1 MNDQLNNDRILS
13 EAGVDFTFIG
23 EKEGAGYSGAAFY
36 LPPQG
41 IFVLLLLF
49 MKPGITFAGQ

>member
-23 EKEGAGYSGAAFY
+23 EKEGAGYSGAF
-36 LPPQG
+36 
-41 IFVLLLLF
+41 I
-49 MKPGITFAGQ
+49 KN